1 MESVLEVKNLT
12 KVYKNAR
19 GIRNISFEV
28 NKGDV
33 FGFLGPNGAG
43 KTTAMKVVTGL
54 CRPDSGEVK
63 IFGINTGEDFEG
75 AMKNVGCL
83 IEKPEAY
90 EFMSGYGNLEMAARY
105 YKGIG
110 KPRLE
115 EVLETVGLGKYAHE
129 RLGVYS
135 LGMKQRL
142 GLALAILSRPELVIL
157 DEPANGLDIEGMVD
171 IRNII
176 QHLSREQ
183 GITFFISSHLVHEME
198 LTCTRIGII
207 SDGNL
212 IATGTVNEL
221 LATHSSLEDYFMKQV
236 EQDRRL
242 KQ

>member
-1 MESVLEVKNLT
+1 MEKVLEVKGLT
-12 KVYKNAR
+12 KLYKNGR

-54 CRPDSGEVK
+54 CRPDSGDVR
-63 IFGINTGEDFEG
+63 IFGINTGVDYEG
-75 AMKNVGCL
+75 AMKSVGCL
-83 IEKPEAY
+83 IEKPEAF
-90 EFMSGYGNLEMAARY
+90 EFMSGYNNLKMAARY
-105 YKGIG
+105 YTGIDRA
-110 KPRLE
+110 RLE
-115 EVLETVGLGKYAHE
+115 EVLEMVGLSKYAHE
-129 RLGVYS
+129 RAGVYS

-142 GLALAILSRPELVIL
+142 GLALAIISRPGFVIL

-176 QHLSREQ
+176 QHLSQEQ

-198 LTCTRIGII
+198 LTCTRIGIL
-207 SDGNL
+207 SGGEL

-221 LATHSSLEDYFMKQV
+221 LNTHPSLEDYFMKQV